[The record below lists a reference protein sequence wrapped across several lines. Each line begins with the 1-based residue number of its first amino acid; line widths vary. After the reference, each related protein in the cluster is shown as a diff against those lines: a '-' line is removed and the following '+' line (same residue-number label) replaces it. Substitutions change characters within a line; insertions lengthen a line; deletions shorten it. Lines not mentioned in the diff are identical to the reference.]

1 MAQDYKIY
9 VEVVAV
15 FKKEG
20 LLLPREIVWEDGRRF
35 SVDKV
40 LDLRPAAA
48 QKAGGQG
55 GRYTILVGGRLRFL
69 FFERSTALEGNN
81 LGRWFV
87 EKRS

>member
-35 SVDKV
+35 PVDKV
-40 LDLRPAAA
+40 L
-48 QKAGGQG
+48 
-55 GRYTILVGGRLRFL
+55 T
-69 FFERSTALEGNN
+69 
-81 LGRWFV
+81 
-87 EKRS
+87 